1 MLNRASNRHL
11 LQQNRRRP
19 INQELSAGWL
29 IARNRRESAII
40 EINQTHPLTRASAIQ
55 LSKGWGG
62 CPPSVLHAI
71 ALIEVGLDRQL
82 AARLGF
88 PQEEIQEEVERLDQM
103 MTTHRAMWYLTHY
116 REDNEPTWAT
126 QDVRTA
132 ENPLDASQIL
142 IEIV

>member
-19 INQELSAGWL
+19 INQELSTGWL

-40 EINQTHPLTRASAIQ
+40 EINQTHPLNRASAIQ

-82 AARLGF
+82 AARLGSSTGGDTGGGGAVG
-88 PQEEIQEEVERLDQM
+88 PDDDD
-103 MTTHRAMWYLTHY
+103 A
-116 REDNEPTWAT
+116 PG
-126 QDVRTA
+126 DVVSDTL
-132 ENPLDASQIL
+132 P
-142 IEIV
+142 